1 VTDRQTKI
9 RKLIQYGLFVGV
21 VLWIAFAFQGW
32 NDETGHI
39 QPAAQRKPLSEL
51 VMPGLDGA
59 SWRLSDHRGEVIL
72 INYWAS
78 WCGPCRQETPGL
90 ESLAR
95 DYRYK
100 GLALVGVSL
109 DKGDKAP
116 VQSFVKEFHMTYP
129 VVFPAP
135 QQPFASDV
143 EAIPTTVLVDR
154 QGRVAKTYVGA
165 VRESVFQAD
174 VNSLLAEHLEPPP
187 VAAVRN

>member
-1 VTDRQTKI
+1 MTDRQKII

-21 VLWIAFAFQGW
+21 VLWIAFAFRGW

-39 QPAAQRKPLSEL
+39 QPVAQRKPLSDL
-51 VMPGLDGA
+51 VMPELNGA
-59 SWRLSDHRGEVIL
+59 SWRLSDHRGEVVL

-100 GLALVGVSL
+100 GLAMVGVSL
-109 DKGDKAP
+109 DKGSKAP

-135 QQPFASDV
+135 AQPFASDV

-174 VNSLLAEHLEPPP
+174 VESLLAERLDPAP
-187 VAAVRN
+187 AASRN

>member
-1 VTDRQTKI
+1 VTDRQKII

-32 NDETGHI
+32 NNDTGHI
-39 QPAAQRKPLSEL
+39 KPAAERKPLEDL

-59 SWRLSDHRGEVIL
+59 SWRLSDHRGEVVL

-90 ESLAR
+90 
-95 DYRYK
+95 
-100 GLALVGVSL
+100 
-109 DKGDKAP
+109 DKGDKSP

-135 QQPFASDV
+135 QQQFASDV

-154 QGRVAKTYVGA
+154 QGRIAKTYVGA
-165 VRESVFQAD
+165 VRESIFQAD
-174 VNSLLAEHLEPPP
+174 VDRLLAERLDPAP
-187 VAAVRN
+187 AAAARN

>member
-1 VTDRQTKI
+1 MTDRQTNV

-21 VLWIAFAFQGW
+21 VLWIAFAFQNW
-32 NDETGHI
+32 NNNTGRI
-39 QPAAQRKPLSEL
+39 KPAAERKPVGDL

-59 SWRLSDHRGEVIL
+59 SWRLADHRGQVVL

-90 ESLAR
+90 VSLAR

-109 DKGDKAP
+109 DKGEKGP
-116 VQSFVKEFHMTYP
+116 VQSFVRQYHMTYP

-135 QQPFASDV
+135 RTPFVADLD
-143 EAIPTTVLVDR
+143 AIPTTVLVDR
-154 QGRVAKTYVGA
+154 EGRVAKTYVGA

-174 VNSLLAEHLEPPP
+174 VDRLLAERPAAP
-187 VAAVRN
+187 VAEVRN

>member
-1 VTDRQTKI
+1 MTDRQTI
-9 RKLIQYGLFVGV
+9 LRKLIQYGLFLV
-21 VLWIAFAFQGW
+21 VVFWIAFAFRGW
-32 NDETGHI
+32 NDDTGYI
-39 QPAAQRKPLSEL
+39 KPVAERKVVGEL
-51 VMPGLDGA
+51 VMPGLNGS
-59 SWRLSDHRGEVIL
+59 SWRLSDYRGQVVL

-109 DKGDKAP
+109 DKGDRSL

-135 QQPFASDV
+135 AQPFVSDV
-143 EAIPTTVLVDR
+143 DAIPTSVLVDR
-154 QGRVAKTYVGA
+154 EGRVAKTYVGA

-174 VNSLLAEHLEPPP
+174 VDSLLAERMDTAPKAE
-187 VAAVRN
+187 VRN

>member
-1 VTDRQTKI
+1 VTDRQKNI

-21 VLWIAFAFQGW
+21 VLWIAFAFQSW
-32 NDETGHI
+32 NNDTGHI
-39 QPAAQRKPLSEL
+39 KPPAQRKALEDL

-59 SWRLSDHRGEVIL
+59 SWRLSDHRGEVVL

-90 ESLAR
+90 VSLAR

-129 VVFPAP
+129 VVFPATA
-135 QQPFASDV
+135 QPFASDV

-174 VNSLLAEHLEPPP
+174 VDSLLAEHMDAAP
-187 VAAVRN
+187 VTAARN